1 MGHLPI
7 VILFLLASEASRN
20 RFKHQHQDNQTIGL
34 YLIFTRKH
42 QLDICCYIVILAIM
56 LKTGHKYVTTADLLT
71 IVLYLHCMF
80 KGLNSYLGQKPNR
93 RGGRGGQR
101 HGEQPDGRPLR

>member
-93 RGGRGGQR
+93 RGGGGGQR
-101 HGEQPDGRPLR
+101 HGEQPDGRPVR